1 MYFIIHTDFCIGC
14 LANSS
19 CIILNLE
26 IMKHIKLF
34 LLAVSYV
41 KVCLTN
47 MFDNATNNIFRFNL

>member
-1 MYFIIHTDFCIGC
+1 MHTDFCIDC
-14 LANSS
+14 FANSS

-34 LLAVSYV
+34 FFAVSYV
-41 KVCLTN
+41 KACSRN